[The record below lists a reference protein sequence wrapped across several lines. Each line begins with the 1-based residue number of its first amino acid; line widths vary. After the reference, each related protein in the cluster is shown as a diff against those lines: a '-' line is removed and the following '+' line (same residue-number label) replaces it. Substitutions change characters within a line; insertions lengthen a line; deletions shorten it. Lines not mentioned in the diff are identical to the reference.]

1 MFLHINWIL
10 KNNGPV
16 LLFKTTCI
24 LRQWNCFLS
33 FIATDDKD
41 GHGLKLEKVG
51 QTFSSCYAI
60 PAKMTKKK

>member
-1 MFLHINWIL
+1 M
-10 KNNGPV
+10 
-16 LLFKTTCI
+16 LFKTTCI

-60 PAKMTKKK
+60 PAKMTEKNNS

>member
-1 MFLHINWIL
+1 M
-10 KNNGPV
+10 
-16 LLFKTTCI
+16 LFKTTCI

-33 FIATDDKD
+33 CIATDDKD

-60 PAKMTKKK
+60 PAKNDQKKNNS